1 MSVYAFVF
9 PGQGSQSVG
18 MGRDLAAAFA
28 AAREV
33 FQEVDDILEQKLAKL
48 MFEGPGEDLQLTENT
63 QPALMAMSMAVLRVL
78 GRRVPVGLKVF
89 LTALAIIDDLGAIL
103 VIALFYTKGLNLWD
117 LGGAALVW
125 LGLLGLNRAGVR
137 SLWPYLAGG
146 AALWLLVFQSI
157 GELVSRG
164 LSLPLPG
171 PVLGLILLLI
181 ALQFPL
187 VRESVGACANFLLS
201 HLSLLF
207 VPVGVGVMT
216 HLSLLSQYGGR
227 MLLVIAV
234 STWIGLT
241 VTALVFYW
249 PDRRSTSGPPDLA
262 EPAQASSAVKA
273 SES

>member
-1 MSVYAFVF
+1 M
-9 PGQGSQSVG
+9 QGLRG
-18 MGRDLAAAFA
+18 LA
-28 AAREV
+28 
-33 FQEVDDILEQKLAKL
+33 
-48 MFEGPGEDLQLTENT
+48 
-63 QPALMAMSMAVLRVL
+63 
-78 GRRVPVGLKVF
+78 
-89 LTALAIIDDLGAIL
+89 
-103 VIALFYTKGLNLWD
+103 
-117 LGGAALVW
+117 
-125 LGLLGLNRAGVR
+125 
-137 SLWPYLAGG
+137 
-146 AALWLLVFQSI
+146 WLLVFQSI